1 MNKYSPSK
9 IEPKW
14 QKIWEE
20 KEIFRAEGLVLKR
33 ESLLEQR
40 INQLES
46 REEDFTEKVEKL
58 KEIWSSLGNIRF
70 LASSRMGLITPRK
83 DCGVIFD
90 FAIHD
95 IDLSCYLLN
104 QTPLEVSAVSN
115 DQGKNNSFEDVAFVN
130 LYFKNGIT
138 ANIAVSWLSQK
149 KIRELL
155 VVGDKKSAKIDYMR
169 QELTIFNKTITP
181 HADSFGAFKLL
192 KAEGNEFKPYIKNEE
207 PLKKELMHFV
217 ACVLN
222 KKKPIIDGADALKT
236 TKIIEAAYLSIREK
250 MSVRI

>member
-1 MNKYSPSK
+1 MPGH
-9 IEPKW
+9 
-14 QKIWEE
+14 
-20 KEIFRAEGLVLKR
+20 IFRFDPA
-33 ESLLEQR
+33 
-40 INQLES
+40 
-46 REEDFTEKVEKL
+46 VEKL